1 MNWVN
6 CYIISKTLHI
16 PANVYISLLNLH
28 SVWKLSP
35 HVAYLSDQRVG
46 TIAPAAQ
53 IFRTWATLSPD
64 VRKNP
69 VTPLINVG
77 DNIAVYPK
85 DLVVLNHVQQ
95 QIREGESTIIVRK
108 VITITL
114 TLTEICTLSNG
125 RTGRQ
130 EILLYIYIII
140 FYERWRDWGVC
151 AKSVSVSVIVSGVSR
166 EVIS

>member
-1 MNWVN
+1 
-6 CYIISKTLHI
+6 
-16 PANVYISLLNLH
+16 
-28 SVWKLSP
+28 
-35 HVAYLSDQRVG
+35 
-46 TIAPAAQ
+46 
-53 IFRTWATLSPD
+53 

-95 QIREGESTIIVRK
+95 QIQEGESTIFVRK

-130 EILLYIYIII
+130 EILLYIFNIYNNFFMNIG
-140 FYERWRDWGVC
+140 ETEEGVC
-151 AKSVSVSVIVSGVSR
+151 KSVSVSVIVSGVSR